1 MTEIPCPWC
10 GRPFEPVKRGAHV
23 KRFCRPKCKN
33 DFETAARQ
41 YAHAM
46 VEAGLLSVAELKRV
60 QNTVS
65 PSRATAGAQVTAP
78 EV

>member
-10 GRPFEPVKRGAHV
+10 ERPFQPVRRGAHL
-23 KRFCRPKCKN
+23 KRFCRAKCKN

-46 VEAGLLSVAELKRV
+46 VEAGLLSIAELKRV
-60 QNTVS
+60 QATVS
-65 PSRATAGAQVTAP
+65 ASRATAAAQETASG
-78 EV
+78 V